1 MNNSE
6 FFQSNYNRERDS
18 WLKAD
23 GQPPIFVSD
32 NGWRSVWDNDQKG
45 SWNDKTSWAQQ
56 NESSW
61 KGDGSWSAEGPATGG
76 GETTQGGGMSAP
88 YILQIVNACTS
99 AISDVDIGDAFV
111 NRINPSALYNFGQNA
126 NITTTSTVAGV
137 TYLEFLAQS
146 ESKPFT
152 VGKTMIIS
160 TSAGQLDQTVA
171 ITHRNAS
178 GDRQDHV
185 ITPTLDPFQNQTDR
199 IIDSYEYLFDG
210 MTRLRFNQING
221 SARVSIRFYQ
231 KNMFSATQ
239 IVAGRPA
246 EMTYGAPGFI
256 TPVMAAGLL

>member
-6 FFQSNYNRERDS
+6 FFRDNYNKERDS

-32 NGWRSVWDNDQKG
+32 NGWRYVWDSDQEG
-45 SWNDKTSWAQQ
+45 SWNDKTSWEQQ
-56 NESSW
+56 DQGSW
-61 KGDGSWSAEGPATGG
+61 RGDGSWSADGG
-76 GETTQGGGMSAP
+76 GATQAGGMSAP

-99 AISDVDIGDAFV
+99 AIADVDIGDAFV
-111 NRINPSALYNFGQNA
+111 NRLNSSALYNFGQNS
-126 NITTTSTVAGV
+126 NITTTSTVSGV
-137 TYLEFLAQS
+137 SYLEFLAQS

-210 MTRLRFNQING
+210 MTRCRFNQING
-221 SARVSIRFYQ
+221 SATVSIRFYQ

-239 IVAGRPA
+239 IIAGRPA
-246 EMTYGAPGFI
+246 EMTYGSPNFI